1 MSLLLLG
8 LGVVAAAGELSAS
21 DPVTVVG
28 GLMAAALTA
37 LTGVQTA
44 QMSGLRHDFQTYRT
58 DQDARMKKLEGRIEL
73 LEGEAPAPPRRR
85 KVTSSQTT
93 TRGKRPQKAQP
104 EG

>member
-1 MSLLLLG
+1 MSLLV
-8 LGVVAAAGELSAS
+8 LGVLAAGDLVAS
-21 DPVTVVG
+21 DPIVVVAGTLATVI
-28 GLMAAALTA
+28 TA

-58 DQDARMKKLEGRIEL
+58 DQDARMKKLEGRVEL
-73 LEGEAPAPPRRR
+73 LEGEVPASPRRR

-93 TRGKRPQKAQP
+93 TRGKRPQKTQP